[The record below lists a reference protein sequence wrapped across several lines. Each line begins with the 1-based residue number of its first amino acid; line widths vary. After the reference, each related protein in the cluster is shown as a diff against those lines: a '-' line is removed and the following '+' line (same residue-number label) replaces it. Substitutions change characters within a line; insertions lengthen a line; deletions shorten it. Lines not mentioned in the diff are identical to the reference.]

1 MNPNIYFHFFDREL
15 RKSINACITDKL
27 LLQVI
32 CVSMYMTNGY
42 FYLPISNRYESSAD
56 FPCTA
61 ELIARLEMEDLI
73 YSASSHSSQERFLL
87 SRQEM
92 YAHEKEHYPMYF
104 TPEQNTWSSNLLIL
118 KDSTTQNIK
127 SKLMNDVVKIP
138 ELSKKKTERA
148 QEWIKDTVDHM
159 GKKAMTAFLFHN
171 TSKLH
176 KFSNQEETVLQQHI
190 KHTISVLY
198 TKRYLEIANGTIITG
213 IPALEAYDD
222 LAQDRLMTNYS
233 IYRMIF
239 LNCGINLEDVAH
251 RELLIQMRKNMQV
264 FPAIYEKMQYIL
276 ANIKKD
282 VQAGSIGWKEEVKK
296 KLWVDYR
303 MRAVKRDLDLLE
315 NILQYIKGLIIK
327 NQWKADGLSMMNEKS
342 IVIIAVTKTEM
353 RAMLESA
360 RERFG
365 NECIVERIEP
375 ELAYFEILGTRKKV
389 YMVQSQM
396 GGIGTGSVI
405 NMTHRISNVLN
416 PEKIILGG
424 IAFGCQPDKE
434 KIGDILI
441 SRQVWYYER
450 AKLTDTN
457 TIDRGDKVSAST
469 NLSQVFNM
477 TALSYDKAETH
488 FGLIASGEKL
498 INSQPMIDD
507 LKVREPEVLGG
518 DMEAA
523 GLVSVCEDEKIEWI
537 AVKAISDWGV
547 NKNDEDQKRAAEN
560 AFDFI
565 MQNVVKLC

>member
-1 MNPNIYFHFFDREL
+1 
-15 RKSINACITDKL
+15 
-27 LLQVI
+27 
-32 CVSMYMTNGY
+32 
-42 FYLPISNRYESSAD
+42 
-56 FPCTA
+56 
-61 ELIARLEMEDLI
+61 
-73 YSASSHSSQERFLL
+73 
-87 SRQEM
+87 
-92 YAHEKEHYPMYF
+92 
-104 TPEQNTWSSNLLIL
+104 
-118 KDSTTQNIK
+118 
-127 SKLMNDVVKIP
+127 
-138 ELSKKKTERA
+138 
-148 QEWIKDTVDHM
+148 
-159 GKKAMTAFLFHN
+159 
-171 TSKLH
+171 
-176 KFSNQEETVLQQHI
+176 
-190 KHTISVLY
+190 
-198 TKRYLEIANGTIITG
+198 
-213 IPALEAYDD
+213 
-222 LAQDRLMTNYS
+222 
-233 IYRMIF
+233 
-239 LNCGINLEDVAH
+239 
-251 RELLIQMRKNMQV
+251 MQV

-537 AVKAISDWGV
+537 VVKAISDWGV